1 MAYQGT
7 CIIYLRKSTQWD
19 DRQTVSI
26 ETQEKECEDLAKQ
39 HNLRVID
46 KIEEKKSAKTSGK
59 RPWFLQLLKLCKKW
73 GIDYVIA
80 SDTTRVS
87 RNTMDAALFTELISE
102 KKIKWLYAASTGQ
115 LFDGLNI
122 FSAMMLGI
130 SFLMSKA
137 DNDMRASNVKTKMK
151 THYNNGRIITRMP
164 FGYKSIPILSAD
176 GEKVSRYIKI
186 MEKEAALVRMAF
198 QMRIAGK
205 NMREIAEYF
214 TQEGYKKTAGIIDK
228 LLRNE
233 FYIGIQ
239 DTKFGRVEI
248 SMLENKGYKRLISV
262 EDYEKV
268 NDIKRIYKRERNVSF
283 PAYFRGLVFDR
294 DNIPL
299 TPYQTE
305 NKYGVRYTYYRS
317 QNYSKHQLNISED
330 KLIEKANEYMKRFEN
345 LPMNIIQGFGLQITH
360 KVAEGRKQM
369 NVEKQTISRE
379 IGECEKAI
387 INLQD
392 KYIANKIDDTM
403 FADMLT
409 RYNDKKRQLVLKN
422 EKIDKQHQSFED
434 LSYSLVKLLENLS
447 QTYKEGTLEDKSR
460 ILKSIQVKLF
470 YDEIDLLYIK
480 QNPMLEA
487 LDFGKNEIDF
497 WDGSATENRTPVTGM
512 RILGP
517 NH

>member
-7 CIIYLRKSTQWD
+7 CIVYLRKSTQD
-19 DRQTVSI
+19 EDRQTVSI
-26 ETQEKECEDLAKQ
+26 ETQEKECDDFVKTL
-39 HNLRVID
+39 NLRVID
-46 KIEEKKSAKTSGK
+46 KIQEKKSAKTSGK
-59 RPWFLQLLKLCKKW
+59 RPWFLQLLKLCKKG
-73 GIDYVIA
+73 GIDYVVA
-80 SDTTRVS
+80 SDTTRIS
-87 RNTMDAALFTELISE
+87 RNTLDAAFFTELISE
-102 KKIKWLYAASTGQ
+102 KKIKWLYTAGTGQ

-137 DNDMRASNVKTKMK
+137 DNDQRATYVKSRMQ
-151 THYNNGRIITRMP
+151 THYDSGRIITRMP

-176 GEKVSRYIKI
+176 GEKVSRYIKVV
-186 MEKEAALVRMAF
+186 EKEAELVRMAF
-198 QMRIAGK
+198 AMRIAGK
-205 NMREIAEYF
+205 NMREITEYF
-214 TQEGYKKTAGIIDK
+214 TQEGYKKTAGVIDK

-233 FYIGIQ
+233 FYMGIQ

-248 SMLENKGYKRLISV
+248 SMLENKWYKRLISA

-330 KLIEKANEYMKRFEN
+330 KLIEKANEYMEKFEN
-345 LPMNIIQGFGLQITH
+345 LPMNIIQGFGLQITN

-369 NVEKQTISRE
+369 NIEKQTISRE
-379 IGECEKAI
+379 IGEREKSI

-392 KYIANKIDDTM
+392 KYMANKIDDTT
-403 FADMLT
+403 FTDMLT
-409 RYNDKKRQLVLKN
+409 RYNDNKRQLELKS
-422 EKIDKQHQSFED
+422 EKIDKQHKSFED

-447 QTYKEGTLEDKSR
+447 QTYKEGTLADKSR

-487 LDFGKNEIDF
+487 LDFGKNETDF
-497 WDGSATENRTPVTGM
+497 WDGSDTETRTPVTGM
-512 RILGP
+512 RIPCP
-517 NH
+517 NP